1 MFYRSTYI
9 EINDDK
15 ELNAIG
21 NWTKLQVS
29 SYVTPSGRQLITL
42 RHGEFD
48 CINKIPCDYFYASVV
63 ALCVPSFFMLLLSI
77 CIACFF
83 CFEFGPSYCL
93 LLPIAIVIPPL
104 LPLFKI
110 GGMYLLIFRPV
121 HCGYGWDHEDVD

>member
-15 ELNAIG
+15 ELNVIG

-48 CINKIPCDYFYASVV
+48 CINKIPCGYFYASIV
-63 ALCVPSFFMLLLSI
+63 ALCVPSFLMLLLGI
-77 CIACFF
+77 CFAAALRGTAC
-83 CFEFGPSYCL
+83 L
-93 LLPIAIVIPPL
+93 ALPIIPVLPPL

-110 GGMYLLIFRPV
+110 GGKAT
-121 HCGYGWDHEDVD
+121 